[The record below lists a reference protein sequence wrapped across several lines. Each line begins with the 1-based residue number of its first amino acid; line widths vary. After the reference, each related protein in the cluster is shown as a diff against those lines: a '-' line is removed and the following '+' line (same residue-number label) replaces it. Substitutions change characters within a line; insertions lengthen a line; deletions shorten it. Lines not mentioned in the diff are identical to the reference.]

1 MPEPQ
6 EFRSI
11 RAEELVAEM
20 THHKQNGWRL
30 TQILATHRGGSELL
44 YTLERDYDMQNLRV
58 PLAEGTVVD
67 SVTSVYP
74 YAYLYENEMKD
85 LFGVEVRGLN
95 VDFGGHLYTTAVPT
109 PFREPAGEEAEHG

>member
-1 MPEPQ
+1 MPEEQ
-6 EFRSI
+6 EFRVI

-44 YTLERDYDMQNLRV
+44 YTLEREYAMQNLRV
-58 PLAEGTVVD
+58 ELDEGTVVD

-85 LFGVEVRGLN
+85 LFGVKVRGLS
-95 VDFGGHLYTTAVPT
+95 VDFGGYLYTTAIPT
-109 PFREPAGEEAEHG
+109 PFREAQEEAQDG